1 MICSISSFSC
11 SCLVAEC
18 GKPNLKFVHTAH
30 YPAPPEPTSPFDN
43 AFETDRMLSICM
55 VQHWIAAKPTAESE
69 RKSVMPGLLSALE
82 GFCVIGIVIGTG
94 YVAARMRIGGPTAQ
108 MVLNRFSFFV
118 SSPCLM
124 FAILS
129 KERIFE
135 IFHSSIVVAF
145 FSAVLVGLVFLI
157 LNRLFFHLKA
167 ADATIGA
174 LNSLYLNSNNIGLPI
189 ATYIL
194 GNPALV
200 APILVMQQAVF
211 TPIGLTV
218 LDVTTK
224 GKVSTRE
231 ILKQPLHQPLL
242 IGSLLGI
249 AVSAISAK
257 TGHFVVPDCIY
268 DPIDMI
274 GDSAVPM
281 ILMAFGMS
289 LHGTKPL
296 QDKSNIPAVF
306 TVAVLKNIVM
316 PIIAFLLSYFVM
328 GFRGATLYA
337 CVVLAALPTRG
348 RTSTTTRRGTTW
360 VSRSHADGILFSTL
374 TSPIF
379 IAIIAVLARL
389 TSPVLAAV
397 STTAAARP
405 SIVRTVAGMTEPVR
419 RMIRG
424 TPSEH
429 HQRITQAD
437 SRGQRKQRSRIEQR
451 RCPESETAT
460 TPSTLMKRPSPC

>member
-1 MICSISSFSC
+1 
-11 SCLVAEC
+11 
-18 GKPNLKFVHTAH
+18 
-30 YPAPPEPTSPFDN
+30 
-43 AFETDRMLSICM
+43 
-55 VQHWIAAKPTAESE
+55 
-69 RKSVMPGLLSALE
+69 MPGLLSAMQ

-94 YVAARMRIGGPTAQ
+94 YVAARMRIGGPSAQ

-129 KERIFE
+129 KEPILD
-135 IFHSSIVVAF
+135 IFHPSIFVAF
-145 FSAVLVGLVFLI
+145 FSAMLVGALFLL
-157 LNRLFFHLKA
+157 LNKLFFHLKA

-194 GNPALV
+194 GKPALV
-200 APILVMQQAVF
+200 APILVMQQALF
-211 TPIGLTV
+211 TPVALTM

-224 GKVSTRE
+224 GKVSAKE

-242 IGSLLGI
+242 IGSIGGI
-249 AVSAISAK
+249 LVSMITEM
-257 TGHFVVPDCIY
+257 TGTFIIPDCIF

-296 QDKSNIPAVF
+296 QKKGDRPAIF

-316 PIIAFLLSYFVM
+316 PVIAFLLAYFVM
-328 GFRGATLYA
+328 GFRGAELYG
-337 CVVLAALPTRG
+337 CVVLAALPTGQNVYNYAARYNVG
-348 RTSTTTRRGTTW
+348 LTFAR
-360 VSRSHADGILFSTL
+360 DGILMSTL

-379 IAIIAVLARL
+379 IAIIAALL
-389 TSPVLAAV
+389 S
-397 STTAAARP
+397 
-405 SIVRTVAGMTEPVR
+405 
-419 RMIRG
+419 
-424 TPSEH
+424 
-429 HQRITQAD
+429 
-437 SRGQRKQRSRIEQR
+437 
-451 RCPESETAT
+451 
-460 TPSTLMKRPSPC
+460 

>member
-1 MICSISSFSC
+1 
-11 SCLVAEC
+11 
-18 GKPNLKFVHTAH
+18 
-30 YPAPPEPTSPFDN
+30 
-43 AFETDRMLSICM
+43 
-55 VQHWIAAKPTAESE
+55 
-69 RKSVMPGLLSALE
+69 MPGLLSAMQ

-108 MVLNRFSFFV
+108 TVLNRFSFFV

-129 KERIFE
+129 KEKIFA
-135 IFHSSIVVAF
+135 IFHSSIVAF
-145 FSAVLVGLVFLI
+145 FSAILVGIVFLL
-157 LNRLFFHLKA
+157 LNKAFFHMKP

-224 GKVSTRE
+224 GKVSAKE

-249 AVSAISAK
+249 IVSAVSAK
-257 TGHFVVPDCIY
+257 VGWFVVPSCIY
-268 DPIDMI
+268 DPINMI
-274 GDSAVPM
+274 GNSAVPM

-296 QDKSNIPAVF
+296 QEKADIPATI

-337 CVVLAALPTRG
+337 CVVLAALPTGQNVYNYAARYNVG
-348 RTSTTTRRGTTW
+348 LTFAR
-360 VSRSHADGILFSTL
+360 DGILFSTL

-379 IAIIAVLARL
+379 IAIIAALL
-389 TSPVLAAV
+389 S
-397 STTAAARP
+397 
-405 SIVRTVAGMTEPVR
+405 
-419 RMIRG
+419 
-424 TPSEH
+424 
-429 HQRITQAD
+429 
-437 SRGQRKQRSRIEQR
+437 
-451 RCPESETAT
+451 
-460 TPSTLMKRPSPC
+460 